1 MLNAPF
7 FSERSSNM
15 PSLPRHL
22 TAAAAVLLLAAC
34 GADQRAA
41 LPQKG
46 TAEVGVRA
54 VKPRSATGA
63 LATLTG
69 ELRAKSEAVLSAD
82 VTGRIER
89 LRVDVG
95 DRVKKGDVLVEID
108 GAQARIGLQQARAA
122 RAMAAAGLRSA
133 ESDLGRTRQL
143 AAGDAVSAAGAER
156 AEIAVEQARAALQQ
170 ADAAVAAAEES
181 VRRHAMRA
189 PFDGVVTARLKSA
202 GETVS
207 AVPPTAVVAL
217 VAVDAL
223 EVRVAVPETVVD
235 LVSMGQVLSCK
246 VSPSGRTFEAK
257 VRAVGA
263 SVDAATRTVDVRA
276 DVAGRTFRELRP
288 GSLVEI
294 ALGAGAGAGAGLFI
308 PSDTVRES
316 GAERF
321 VWAVAEGVARRRT
334 VRVERAGPGLFRVLD
349 GVGADD
355 LVVSETGA
363 VLEDGAPVRVL
374 Q

>member
-1 MLNAPF
+1 
-7 FSERSSNM
+7 M
-15 PSLPRHL
+15 PSLPRPL
-22 TAAAAVLLLAAC
+22 VTAVAVVLLAAC
-34 GADQRAA
+34 GADERAA
-41 LPQKG
+41 LPRKTAG
-46 TAEVGVRA
+46 AEVGVRA
-54 VKPRSATGA
+54 VKPRSAAGS

-69 ELRAKSEAVLSAD
+69 ELRAKSEAVLSSD

-95 DRVKKGDVLVEID
+95 DRVRKGDVLVEID
-108 GAQARIGLQQARAA
+108 AAQVRIALQQARAA
-122 RAMAAAGLRSA
+122 RALAAAGLRSA

-143 AAGDAVSAAGAER
+143 VAGDAVSAAGAER
-156 AEIAVEQARAALQQ
+156 AEIAVEQARAAVQQ
-170 ADAAVAAAEES
+170 ADAAVAGAEES

-189 PFDGVVTARLKSA
+189 PFDGIVTARLKSA

-223 EVRVAVPETVVD
+223 EVRVAVPETVVE
-235 LVSMGQVLSCK
+235 LVSVGQVLPCK
-246 VSPSGRTFEAK
+246 VSPSGKPFEAK
-257 VRAVGA
+257 VRAVGVT
-263 SVDAATRTVDVRA
+263 VDGATRTVDVRA
-276 DVAGRTFRELRP
+276 DVAGRAFRELRP

-294 ALGAGAGAGAGLFI
+294 ALGAGGNDGLFI
-308 PSDTVRES
+308 PADTVRES
-316 GAERF
+316 GEERF
-321 VWAVAEGVARRRT
+321 VWAVAGGVARRRT

-349 GVGADD
+349 GVGADE

-363 VLEDGAPVRVL
+363 VLEDGAAVRVL